1 MLIPHKGAF
10 MNTTEFE
17 AKVVAFLQHLKIE
30 RNLSPN
36 TIKSYQGDLKL
47 FVDFWRSQPQDAPHD
62 SVRRMIERYLM
73 SLFYKK
79 INKSSIARKFS
90 CFKSFERY
98 LKNFEITLNLQL
110 TRPRLDKKL
119 PVYLSTK
126 EMNYLL
132 DAIADIDLP
141 TPFPVRDKA
150 ILELLYA
157 TGVRCAELINIKLAD
172 INFEEKTIRILGK
185 GKRERMVLFGQK
197 AKDQLIRYISLER
210 PAQKNS
216 DEYLF
221 LNYRGGSMTSRSI
234 QRAIAMFREF
244 LQIKRPITPHKIRH
258 SFATH
263 LLHQGADLRVVQE
276 LLGHQNL
283 ASTEKY
289 THVTIEQLKTMCRT
303 LHPIND
309 INSDDNS

>member
-1 MLIPHKGAF
+1 
-10 MNTTEFE
+10 MNTAEFE
-17 AKVVAFLQHLKIE
+17 KKVSEFLHHLKTE
-30 RNLSPN
+30 RNLSAN

-47 FVDFWRSQPQDAPHD
+47 FLDFWRTQESTSEHD
-62 SVRRMIERYLM
+62 SVRRMIERYVM

-79 INKSSIARKFS
+79 IDKSSIARKFS

-98 LKNFEITLNLQL
+98 LKSFQINLNLQL
-110 TRPRLDKKL
+110 TRPRVDKKL
-119 PVYLSTK
+119 PVYLSTT
-126 EMNYLL
+126 EMNHLL
-132 DAIADIDLP
+132 DKISDTDLSS
-141 TPFPVRDKA
+141 PFPVRDKA

-157 TGVRCAELINIKLAD
+157 TGVRCAELINIKLTD

-185 GKRERMVLFGQK
+185 GKKERMVLFGQK
-197 AKDQLIRYISLER
+197 AKDQLMRYISVER
-210 PAQKNS
+210 AAQSSS

-221 LNYRGGSMTSRSI
+221 LNYRGGQMTSRSV
-234 QRAIAMFREF
+234 QRTVAMFREF

-289 THVTIEQLKTMCRT
+289 THITLEQLRKMCKTI
-303 LHPIND
+303 HPIND
-309 INSDDNS
+309 ISSDDKT